1 MRQPLLL
8 IIGFMDSIIPPNA
21 KPITSHKENID
32 PTNIFHMTIGGLD
45 IKINPN

>member
-1 MRQPLLL
+1 MRQSLLL

-32 PTNIFHMTIGGLD
+32 PTKENIDHRRT
-45 IKINPN
+45 